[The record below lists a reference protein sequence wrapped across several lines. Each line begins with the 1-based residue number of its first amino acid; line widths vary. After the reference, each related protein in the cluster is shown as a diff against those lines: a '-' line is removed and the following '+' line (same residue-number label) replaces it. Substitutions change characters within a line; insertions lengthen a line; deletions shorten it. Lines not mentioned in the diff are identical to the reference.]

1 MKYSLRRYRILRGS
15 IFFFFLSHFK
25 KKNYNGKKK
34 NPDFIVVKWK
44 PASANT
50 NFTDEDSGLFY

>member
-1 MKYSLRRYRILRGS
+1 MG
-15 IFFFFLSHFK
+15 
-25 KKNYNGKKK
+25 KK

-44 PASANT
+44 TASANT